1 MFTKGFSLIETLLAL
16 VLSCLV
22 LISALSCQW
31 FARRSM
37 QVTLEHMVAM
47 HLLIDISN
55 SVDTKQLPL
64 GQSLTA
70 ALSACRHCPPNTIGP
85 LRSAVELLQQL
96 PARSLMA
103 PELCAEQAGHSVR
116 LILSWQSAVAPGAG
130 QTMLCGGTG
139 RRQVMLEVSR

>member
-1 MFTKGFSLIETLLAL
+1 VFTKGFSLIETLLAL
-16 VLSCLV
+16 VLSGLV

-37 QVTLEHMVAM
+37 QVTLEHMAAM

-64 GQSLTA
+64 GQSLTG
-70 ALSACRHCPPNTIGP
+70 ALAACRHCPPNTLGP
-85 LRSAVELLQQL
+85 VQSAVELLQQL
-96 PARSLMA
+96 SAGPLMA
-103 PELCAEQAGHSVR
+103 PDLCAEQAGQSVR
-116 LILSWQSAVAPGAG
+116 LILSWHSAVAPGAG
-130 QTMLCGGTG
+130 QAVLCGGTG